1 MLALFIWFLPAS
13 ACLFCLLQN
22 IISVRRTATAVTIR
36 ILLLVCF
43 IYFLAASFHAAPET
57 NLQTLGI
64 ARLVELVSAPCI
76 IPLALMCLYKL
87 KYNEP
92 FASRHFLW
100 LVIPVFFLSIGFLLH
115 ELTGKAAVADFLS
128 SFYLHGHKAADL
140 ENDAVHLYYIFTVIA
155 FWGILILEAAV
166 ALGLIVWHLLKHKN
180 PEPVE
185 DKGQENE
192 EQVFQQVEKTGAPAP
207 MSSSA
212 EQLFATLAGTWDEE
226 NLLARFQKLLV
237 KDKLFLQPGLSIVEI
252 AEKLHS
258 NKTYVSK
265 LVNSTY
271 HMGFPELLNALR
283 IDYAEHYIINHPGAK
298 QNEIA
303 EACGFL
309 NASAFNSIFKK
320 MKGVTPRAWAYGIN
334 NKVI

>member
-1 MLALFIWFLPAS
+1 MS
-13 ACLFCLLQN
+13 A
-22 IISVRRTATAVTIR
+22 
-36 ILLLVCF
+36 
-43 IYFLAASFHAAPET
+43 
-57 NLQTLGI
+57 
-64 ARLVELVSAPCI
+64 
-76 IPLALMCLYKL
+76 
-87 KYNEP
+87 
-92 FASRHFLW
+92 
-100 LVIPVFFLSIGFLLH
+100 
-115 ELTGKAAVADFLS
+115 
-128 SFYLHGHKAADL
+128 
-140 ENDAVHLYYIFTVIA
+140 
-155 FWGILILEAAV
+155 
-166 ALGLIVWHLLKHKN
+166 
-180 PEPVE
+180 
-185 DKGQENE
+185 
-192 EQVFQQVEKTGAPAP
+192 
-207 MSSSA
+207 SA

-237 KDKLFLQPGLSIVEI
+237 KDKLFLQPSLSIVEI

-265 LVNSTY
+265 LVNSSY

-320 MKGVTPRAWAYGIN
+320 MKGVTPRAWASGIN

>member
-43 IYFLAASFHAAPET
+43 IYFLAVSFHAAPET
-57 NLQTLGI
+57 NLQALGI

-100 LVIPVFFLSIGFLLH
+100 LVIPVFFLSIGILLH
-115 ELTGKAAVADFLS
+115 ELTGDADVADFLRR
-128 SFYLHGHKAADL
+128 FYRNGYRAPALN
-140 ENDAVHLYYIFTVIA
+140 NDAIYLYYILTVVA
-155 FWGILILEAAV
+155 FRGIMILEAAF
-166 ALGLIVWHLLKHKN
+166 ALGLLVWRQLKRK
-180 PEPVE
+180 
-185 DKGQENE
+185 D
-192 EQVFQQVEKTGAPAP
+192 VEKADDKEPERTEPENLQQEITVIHPAT
-207 MSSSA
+207 SASA
-212 EQLFATLAGTWDEE
+212 EQLFATLAGTWDED
-226 NLLARFQKLLV
+226 NLLARFQKLVV
-237 KDKLFLQPGLSIVEI
+237 KEKLFLQPSLSIVEI

-320 MKGVTPRAWAYGIN
+320 MKGVTPRAWASGIN

>member
-1 MLALFIWFLPAS
+1 MLVYFIWFLPAS
-13 ACLFCLLQN
+13 ACLFCLLQS
-22 IISVRRTATAVTIR
+22 IISARRTNTSITIR
-36 ILLLVCF
+36 VLLLTCF
-43 IYFLAASFHAAPET
+43 IFFLALSFHAAPEL
-57 NLQTLGI
+57 NPHALGF

-76 IPLALMCLYKL
+76 IPLAWMCLYKL
-87 KYNEP
+87 KYNKP

-100 LVIPVFFLSIGFLLH
+100 LGIPVFFLSIGILLH

-128 SFYLHGHKAADL
+128 SFYRHGHKAADL
-140 ENDAVHLYYIFTVIA
+140 DDDAVHLYYIFTVIA
-155 FWGILILEAAV
+155 FRGILILEAAV
-166 ALGLIVWHLLKHKN
+166 ALGLLAWHLLKHKN

-207 MSSSA
+207 VSASA

-237 KDKLFLQPGLSIVEI
+237 KDKLFLQPSLSIVEI

-265 LVNSTY
+265 LVNSSY

-320 MKGVTPRAWAYGIN
+320 MKGVTPRAWASGIN